1 MKAFLYK
8 AKGAL
13 ALALAMSICSTQVF
27 AAEALSAEQQGVQ
40 PAPVVEL
47 TEEELA
53 ALALPQMTM
62 EQALELAI
70 KHSPDLKD
78 IEDTLDYLKET
89 DEDLYDRVGSVKIPT
104 YEYRKWA
111 SDGMHALVSS
121 VFQLENGMEQAKLGE
136 KIQKMALEVTIKSYF
151 TNIKNTQDSLALV
164 EKNAEIQQRL
174 YEQGYTKYRL
184 GMLSK
189 HNLDQLQ
196 IAAQKAQDNVA
207 LLEASLEQT
216 YVKFNS
222 LIGENS
228 DAGFEFV
235 YDVTFEPY
243 TMTQTIDQYINS
255 ALKEDL
261 TIQLQE
267 LATDKAKFTSNYR
280 SYSDTGA
287 SYDSDKL
294 TYDQQ
299 KRALKTAKEKKETL
313 IRNTYLQLQQ
323 LETTY
328 SSAQAD
334 LTKAQADYRVAQVNL
349 QAGNVT
355 KTVVEQAEMGVIS
368 AQNALN
374 EIVYNYDMLVYTF
387 ENPSLLVDTTSSSQ
401 SK

>member
-40 PAPVVEL
+40 AAPVVEL

-189 HNLDQLQ
+189 YNLDQLQ

-228 DAGFEFV
+228 DARFEFV

-334 LTKAQADYRVAQVNL
+334 LTKAQADNRVAQVNL

-368 AQNALN
+368 AQKALN
-374 EIVYNYDMLVYTF
+374 QIVYNYDMLVYTF
-387 ENPSLLVDTTSSSQ
+387 ENPSLLVETTSSQ